1 VPPAFNIRKEKI
13 RMSGE
18 TLVEMKN
25 IVKIYGEHRVL
36 KNVDFDLR
44 AGEIHCL
51 VGENGA
57 GKSTLIKILSGAVMP
72 DSGEILILGKH
83 VRALNPRLAIELG
96 ITTVYQDAE
105 LVDSL
110 TVAENVFLGNEL
122 KSTVPFKVNKRKQ
135 AEEARKIFDRLGI
148 NLDPD
153 EYVANLSTAQK
164 QMLQIAK
171 ALHRSAR
178 VIIMDEPTSSLGLE
192 ETRALLTTLKSL
204 RDQGLGIIYISHYL
218 SEVFEIADRLTI
230 LKDGER
236 VGTYSSKEIDVG
248 TVIKK
253 MVGRDTAMF
262 FQRRRVEI
270 GETLLSVKSLTK
282 NGIVK
287 NVTFDVRKGE
297 VFGIGGLV
305 GSGRTELVSMIY
317 GAIRPDSGEIF
328 LNGQKIAPRS
338 PLDAMKKGICFVSED
353 RKKYGILPGRN
364 VVENIMVVKNNLSKE
379 FFLNLSEGV
388 ALSSQMVGK
397 LSIAVADRDQLIEE
411 LSGGNQQKTIIGRW
425 LLNTDATLYIFDEP
439 TKGVDIGAREQI
451 YEIMLELAEKGKAII
466 MVSSDM
472 PELLS
477 MSDRIG
483 VMRNGEMTNILENKG
498 VTEEQLIRL
507 FIGV

>member
-1 VPPAFNIRKEKI
+1 MDKEVV
-13 RMSGE
+13 
-18 TLVEMKN
+18 VELKK
-25 IVKIYGEHRVL
+25 IVKIYGEHKVL

-44 AGEIHCL
+44 SGEIHCL

-57 GKSTLIKILSGAVMP
+57 GKSTLIKILSGAVTP
-72 DSGEILILGKH
+72 ESGEIFILGKH
-83 VRALNPRLAIELG
+83 TRGLNPRLAIELG

-122 KSTVPFKVNKRKQ
+122 NSSIPLKINKRKQ
-135 AEEARKIFDRLGI
+135 VEETERIFRRLGI
-148 NLDPD
+148 NLNPD

-171 ALHRSAR
+171 ALHRSAK

-192 ETRALLTTLKSL
+192 ETKALLNLLKNL
-204 RDQGLGIIYISHYL
+204 RSQGLGIIYISHYL
-218 SEVFEIADRLTI
+218 NEIFDIADRLTI
-230 LKDGER
+230 LKDGEK
-236 VGTYSSKEIDVG
+236 VGTYSATEIDVN

-253 MVGRDTAMF
+253 MVGRDTALF
-262 FQRRRVEI
+262 FQRRPVQIKEVLLRVNR
-270 GETLLSVKSLTK
+270 LTK
-282 NGIVK
+282 KGIV
-287 NVTFDVRKGE
+287 NGVTFDVKRGE

-317 GAIRPDSGEIF
+317 GALRPDDGEIF
-328 LNGQKIAPRS
+328 LKNERIELKS

-353 RKKYGILPGRN
+353 RKKLGMFTGRN
-364 VVENIMVVKNNLSKE
+364 LVENLVIAKNNLSKR
-379 FFLNLSEGV
+379 FLLNLNQEV
-388 ALSSQMVGK
+388 ILSTEIVRK

-425 LLNTDATLYIFDEP
+425 LLNTDALLYIFDEP

-451 YEIMLELAEKGKAII
+451 YEIILQLAEQGKSII

-483 VMRNGEMTNILENKG
+483 VMRNGEMTHILENRNVK
-498 VTEEQLIRL
+498 EEDLMKL

>member
-1 VPPAFNIRKEKI
+1 
-13 RMSGE
+13 
-18 TLVEMKN
+18 
-25 IVKIYGEHRVL
+25 
-36 KNVDFDLR
+36 
-44 AGEIHCL
+44 
-51 VGENGA
+51 
-57 GKSTLIKILSGAVMP
+57 
-72 DSGEILILGKH
+72 
-83 VRALNPRLAIELG
+83 
-96 ITTVYQDAE
+96 
-105 LVDSL
+105 
-110 TVAENVFLGNEL
+110 
-122 KSTVPFKVNKRKQ
+122 
-135 AEEARKIFDRLGI
+135 
-148 NLDPD
+148 
-153 EYVANLSTAQK
+153 
-164 QMLQIAK
+164 
-171 ALHRSAR
+171 
-178 VIIMDEPTSSLGLE
+178 
-192 ETRALLTTLKSL
+192 
-204 RDQGLGIIYISHYL
+204 
-218 SEVFEIADRLTI
+218 
-230 LKDGER
+230 

-379 FFLNLSEGV
+379 FFLNLSEEV

-498 VTEEQLIRL
+498 VAEEQLIRL